1 MKDKSSINESMTGK
15 RRSEMRE
22 AVIVAG
28 ARTPVGRAK
37 RGTLAN
43 VRPDDLG
50 ALVVKETLKR
60 AGNYEGNID
69 DLIIGCAMPEAEQG
83 LNMARNIGALAGLSY
98 EVPAI
103 TINRYCSSGLQS
115 IAYGAEKIMLGH
127 ADTIIAGGAE
137 SMSLVPMM
145 GHTIRPNVK
154 LAETAP
160 EYYMGMG
167 HTAEEVAKKYGISR
181 EDQDAFAVRS
191 HQKAATAISE
201 GKFVDEIVP
210 VDVTIRSVGNDNKL
224 IQKEIQFSQDE
235 GVRPDT
241 NAEVLAK
248 LRPAFSVNGTVTA
261 GNSSQTSDGA
271 AAVMVMDREKADSLG
286 LQPMAKFRSFAV
298 GGVPPEIMGVGPVVA
313 IPKAV
318 KNAGLKLSDIGLFE
332 LNEAFAS
339 QSLQVIRELEL
350 DEEKVNVNGGAIALG
365 HPLGCTG
372 TKLTL
377 TLIHEMKRRN
387 VQFGIVTMCIGG
399 GMGAA
404 GVFELL

>member
-1 MKDKSSINESMTGK
+1 MKEGNQ
-15 RRSEMRE
+15 MRE

-28 ARTPVGRAK
+28 ARTPVGKASK
-37 RGTLAN
+37 GTLAN

-83 LNMARNIGALAGLSY
+83 LNMARNIGALAGLPNT
-98 EVPAI
+98 VPAV
-103 TINRYCSSGLQS
+103 TVNRYCSSGLQS
-115 IAYGAEKIMLGH
+115 IAYGAERIMLGSS
-127 ADTIIAGGAE
+127 DTVLAGGAE

-145 GHTIRPNVK
+145 GHVVRPNAT

-167 HTAEEVAKKYGISR
+167 HTAEQVAQKFGVSR

-191 HQKAATAISE
+191 HQKAAKAIAE
-201 GKFVDEIVP
+201 GKFADEIVP
-210 VDVTIRSVGNDNKL
+210 VDVTLRSVGADNKL
-224 IQKEIQFSQDE
+224 VEKHVVFSKDE
-235 GVRPDT
+235 GVRPESSV
-241 NAEVLAK
+241 EVLGK
-248 LRPAFSVNGTVTA
+248 LRPAFNLKGSVTA

-271 AAVMVMDREKADSLG
+271 AAVLLMDREKAVSHG
-286 LQPMAKFRSFAV
+286 LAPMAKFRSFAV
-298 GGVPPEIMGVGPVVA
+298 AGVPPEIMGIGPVEA
-313 IPKAV
+313 IPRALKI
-318 KNAGLKLSDIGLFE
+318 AGLELADIGLFE

-339 QSLQVIRELEL
+339 QSIQVIRQLGL
-350 DEEKVNVNGGAIALG
+350 DEEIVNVNGGAIALG

-377 TLIHEMKRRN
+377 SLIHEMKRRN
-387 VQFGIVTMCIGG
+387 VQFGVVTMCIGG

-404 GVFELL
+404 GVFELI

>member
-1 MKDKSSINESMTGK
+1 
-15 RRSEMRE
+15 MRE

-28 ARTPVGRAK
+28 ARTPVGKAK
-37 RGTLAN
+37 KGTLAH

-69 DLIIGCAMPEAEQG
+69 DLVFGCAMPEAEQG
-83 LNMARNIGALAGLSY
+83 NNMARNIGALAGLPHT
-98 EVPAI
+98 VPAI
-103 TINRYCSSGLQS
+103 TINRFCSSGLQA
-115 IAYGAEKIMLGH
+115 IAYAAQGIMLGH
-127 ADTIIAGGAE
+127 TDTAIAGGAE
-137 SMSLVPMM
+137 SMSLIPMM
-145 GHTIRPNVK
+145 GHVVRPNVK

-191 HQKAATAISE
+191 HQKAAKAIQE

-210 VDVTIRSVGNDNKL
+210 VNAISRSVGKDNKL
-224 IQKEIQFSQDE
+224 AEKTIQFSQDE

-241 NAEVLAK
+241 NIQSLSK
-248 LRPAFSVNGTVTA
+248 LRPAFSVTGSVTA
-261 GNSSQTSDGA
+261 GNASQTSDGA
-271 AAVMVMDREKADSLG
+271 AALMIMDREKAESLG
-286 LQPMAKFRSFAV
+286 LKPLAKFRSFAV

-313 IPKAV
+313 VPKAV
-318 KNAGLKLSDIGLFE
+318 RLAGLEMSDINLFE

-339 QSLQVIRELEL
+339 QSLQVIRELGL

-372 TKLTL
+372 AKLTL
-377 TLIHEMKRRN
+377 TLIHELKRRQQ
-387 VQFGIVTMCIGG
+387 QFGVVTMCIGG